1 MFLVPLR
8 QRKYLVL
15 FMDSVRTKKLI
26 FIRSTSTLV
35 DKCPGVPLV
44 WDANDPLAIFFTYP
58 WTRYGLAD
66 SNWDSSF
73 PTANYEAGKIVGFDI
88 RSTTCAGF
96 LDKGKPCLYCRRLT
110 SKVENLRKISKQPAG
125 RISYLYQTHEQ
136 LTDGHRFKNL
146 MIKDLQLAVRQLD
159 LFLGRARS
167 LFMGFAHRT

>member
-1 MFLVPLR
+1 MFPVPLC

-15 FMDSVRTKKLI
+15 LMDSVCTKKLI

-66 SNWDSSF
+66 NNWDFLF

-88 RSTTCAGF
+88 HLNTCTRF
-96 LDKGKPCLYCRRLT
+96 LDEGKPCLYCHKLT
-110 SKVENLRKISKQPAG
+110 SKVENIRKISKQPAG
-125 RISYLYQTHEQ
+125 QMSFLYQTHEQ
-136 LTDGHRFKNL
+136 LMEGHCFKN
-146 MIKDLQLAVRQLD
+146 MTIKDLQLAVRQLR
-159 LFLGRARS
+159 LGGE
-167 LFMGFAHRT
+167 LQ